1 MLPLNNH
8 RLTLFDSPLDD
19 IFDGVLGES
28 DWEEPLLCLELSF
41 VYNLHDDDESVTK
54 DFTLYSDE
62 GHYLTPLD
70 SEREN
75 IERTYKSVE

>member
-1 MLPLNNH
+1 MLPLNND

-19 IFDGVLGES
+19 IFDGILGEP
-28 DWEEPLLCLELSF
+28 DWEEPLLYLELSF
-41 VYNLHDDDESVTK
+41 VYNLHDDDESATK
-54 DFTLYSDE
+54 DFTLHSDE